1 MDSRPDPEF
10 RFSAI
15 ERGVLGMLAVPLAPE
30 PPEGSRESIRVFHA
44 GHQYYAWSVLVWA
57 TRTTLVFAALAVAS
71 AAIAAD
77 FASFPG
83 WGQAAW
89 ASLLVLGWLVFV
101 LAAFVTFVARRINYR
116 LRWYIVTDRS
126 LRIRSGVF
134 SVGELTMTYSNI
146 QEIRVTAGPL
156 QYLLGLADVEVQAAG
171 GGGGGDKHRRGG
183 HTGRF
188 EGLSNANEIRDL
200 IAERV
205 RRYRDSGLGERSAPA
220 AMHEESAIAAARA
233 MLDEVRALRAA
244 LSTDSASSMG
254 NVGG

>member
-1 MDSRPDPEF
+1 M
-10 RFSAI
+10 
-15 ERGVLGMLAVPLAPE
+15 
-30 PPEGSRESIRVFHA
+30 
-44 GHQYYAWSVLVWA
+44 
-57 TRTTLVFAALAVAS
+57 FAALAAAS
-71 AAIAAD
+71 AAITAN

-83 WGQAAW
+83 WGQAVW
-89 ASLLVLGWLVFV
+89 TSLLVLGWLVFV

-171 GGGGGDKHRRGG
+171 GGGSGDKYRRGG

-205 RRYRDSGLGERSAPA
+205 RRYRDSGLGDRPAQA
-220 AMHEESAIAAARA
+220 AMHEESAIAAAKA
-233 MLDEVRALRAA
+233 MLDEVRALRA
-244 LSTDSASSMG
+244 TVDTG
-254 NVGG
+254 P